1 MLWSTGNVAL
11 DQHLMPTMNK
21 NSLIQIGGPEKG
33 QCGMRAEAS
42 LNQNHHAAPA
52 HLSLFSL
59 PPKPQLKQELP
70 YLYPELDASVGD
82 VSLDT
87 VGDVSLDTVGDV
99 SLDEMKACSLAS
111 VDVGDSSLGR
121 SGSQLTHDASLEC
134 EPSLLQPWKT
144 LHHTADNSLGVCEP
158 SRVYGGHVGEERT
171 SDSRNSTTY

>member
-1 MLWSTGNVAL
+1 
-11 DQHLMPTMNK
+11 MNK

-42 LNQNHHAAPA
+42 LDQNHHAAPA

-59 PPKPQLKQELP
+59 PPKPQLEQELP
-70 YLYPELDASVGD
+70 YLYHELDASVGD
-82 VSLDT
+82 VSLGT
-87 VGDVSLDTVGDV
+87 VGDVFLGM
-99 SLDEMKACSLAS
+99 DEMKACSLAS
-111 VDVGDSSLGR
+111 VDVGDSSLGQ

-134 EPSLLQPWKT
+134 ELSLLQPRKT